1 MAHPLSVPA
10 LLEGQG
16 LVRAGIDRA
25 ELEAR
30 GGGWDRAHLSRCL
43 KAFRFSQPWPLF
55 HKRLRRQGTALIHA
69 GAPPQRRPSLPEG
82 APRQDA
88 VHARSPFLAQPQSHV
103 HTSLKEESG
112 QRETGNY
119 ELFAAAVGNVEWL
132 RFCLSRN
139 TGEIPA
145 DSKGFTAIHF
155 AAQRGKLACLQ
166 VLVEEYKFPVNQ
178 PTNNGQTPLHLVV
191 HRDNKTMVL
200 PCIHYLLKKKAA
212 INAQTQSG
220 RTPLHMAARE
230 GLLGC
235 LKVLVENGA
244 NVHAQDAMGCKP
256 IDLCKI
262 WNHRT
267 CARFLKDAMWK
278 RDKKDFAR
286 EMEDLKRLKD
296 RLILLERH
304 YLIEYQ
310 KECEALNEADFKKW
324 LHCKL
329 LLARNTKQ
337 APGASP
343 SATAPTKTP
352 KCPGSQPSKSY
363 HPFLKA
369 RLRHKPQPTL
379 QPMGARISSLY
390 RPSIVT
396 RPKLWSQCSNP
407 ARVPTAKIGYPQ
419 GIHLGV
425 QLDPTQEHDLCNFV
439 KVSPDGQ
446 GGALLHTVTGRL
458 VAPVPQLPFEVVV
471 HELYPS
477 QQPYRMKVPQGFY
490 PVSLRDVP
498 RKWRLGDS
506 TFWTDTLAMNLRET
520 FDETFLTALRAHQG
534 LPILPLPEVSP

>member
-1 MAHPLSVPA
+1 MRQTEKALSKA
-10 LLEGQG
+10 TRGELASRQF
-16 LVRAGIDRA
+16 RAWGG
-25 ELEAR
+25 R
-30 GGGWDRAHLSRCL
+30 GSTERSEKPGERDGGRAHLPRGALASRFL
-43 KAFRFSQPWPLF
+43 TAFQSRQPWPRLQ
-55 HKRLRRQGTALIHA
+55 KRLRTLN
-69 GAPPQRRPSLPEG
+69 
-82 APRQDA
+82 
-88 VHARSPFLAQPQSHV
+88 
-103 HTSLKEESG
+103 EESDQG
-112 QRETGNY
+112 EIGNY

-132 RFCLSRN
+132 RFCLNRN

-200 PCIHYLLKKKAA
+200 PCIHYLLRKKAA
-212 INAQTQSG
+212 INAQTQNG
-220 RTPLHMAARE
+220 CTPLHVAARE

-244 NVHAQDAMGCKP
+244 NVHAEDATGCKP

-286 EMEDLKRLKD
+286 EMQDLKRLKD

-304 YLIEYQ
+304 YLTEYQ

-324 LHCKL
+324 LRCKL
-329 LLARNTKQ
+329 LLASKTKQ

-352 KCPGSQPSKSY
+352 ECPGS
-363 HPFLKA
+363 HPFLEA

-379 QPMGARISSLY
+379 QPMVARTSLLY
-390 RPSIVT
+390 SLPTVT
-396 RPKLWSQCSNP
+396 RPMLWDQCSNP
-407 ARVPTAKIGYPQ
+407 ARFPTTKTSYLQ
-419 GIHLGV
+419 GIRLGV
-425 QLDPTQEHDLCNFV
+425 QPDPTREHDLCNFV
-439 KVSPDGQ
+439 KVSPDRQ

-471 HELYPS
+471 RELYPS

-498 RKWRLGDS
+498 QKWRLGNN
-506 TFWTDTLAMNLRET
+506 TFWTDTVAMNLRET

-534 LPILPLPEVSP
+534 LPILPSP